1 MTPPGFSRGERM
13 KAIILRELGAA
24 ETLKLEEAPDP
35 KPGAGEAVVRL
46 KAAAL
51 NHRDVFIW
59 QKLYPNIKLPA
70 ILGSDGAGVVA
81 AVGVGVDQSLIGQE
95 VVIEPGLDWGPSEE
109 IQGKNYSFL
118 GMPEDGTYAE
128 MIKIPAENLS
138 PKPAHLTFEEAATL
152 PLAGLTAYRAVATRA
167 KVKAGDT
174 VLVTGIGGGGTMF
187 AAQIAKQLGARVV
200 VTSGSDD
207 KLARARELGVE
218 GGANYKNPDWGK
230 MITEMT
236 GGGPTVVIDSAGGES
251 LETAIKIIKPA
262 GRIVFYGATTG
273 LAKIDLYRM
282 FFKQLTLMGSTM
294 GSPREFAAFLNL
306 YGEANLRPVVDR
318 VFPLAE
324 AAAAHRLMNEA
335 EQFGKIVLRIQ

>member
-1 MTPPGFSRGERM
+1 M
-13 KAIILRELGAA
+13 KAIVLRELGAA
-24 ETLKLEEAPDP
+24 ENLKLEDAPDP
-35 KPGAGEAVVRL
+35 QPGAGEAVVRL

-59 QKLYPNIKLPA
+59 QGLYPSIKLPV
-70 ILGSDGAGVVA
+70 ILGSDGAGEVA
-81 AVGVGVDQSLIGQE
+81 AVGEGVDQSLIGQE
-95 VVIEPGLDWGPSEE
+95 VVIEPGINWGPSEE
-109 IQGKNYSFL
+109 AQGRNYSFL

-128 MIKIPAENLS
+128 LIKIPAENLH
-138 PKPAHLTFEEAATL
+138 PKPGRLSFEEAATL

-167 KVKAGDT
+167 KVKAGET
-174 VLVTGIGGGGTMF
+174 VLVTGIGGGVSMF
-187 AAQIAKQLGARVV
+187 ASQIAKQLGARVF

-236 GGGPTVVIDSAGGES
+236 GGGPNVVIDSAGGES
-251 LETAIKIIKPA
+251 LETAVKIIKPA

-273 LAKIDLYRM
+273 LAKIDLYRC

-294 GSPREFAAFLNL
+294 GSPREFAAFLKL
-306 YGEANLRPVVDR
+306 YDGAQLRPVVDR

-324 AAAAHRLMNEA
+324 AAAAHHRMNEG
-335 EQFGKIVLRIQ
+335 EQFGKVVLKID